1 MYCWIVFLL
10 LAIILWFIL
19 PQSSQSERKTFN
31 VSGIEPYKNDQS
43 DIQFTNAEFK
53 FYT

>member
-10 LAIILWFIL
+10 LAIILWFML
-19 PQSSQSERKTFN
+19 PQSERKTFS
-31 VSGIEPYKNDQS
+31 VSGIEPYENEQS
-43 DIQFTNAEFK
+43 EIQFTNAEFK